1 MNLKLLQESRMNNSG
16 RGTPQ
21 RQGSQGPG
29 HDGAPPAHKTPFFLV
44 EPQQLWAAQGC
55 FQKGLPARMLLI

>member
-1 MNLKLLQESRMNNSG
+1 MNNSG

-44 EPQQLWAAQGC
+44 EPQQLWAARGC